1 MKKLSILKALVLVL
15 NLALCAQALAQPNA
29 GSKGM
34 QEPRAGAP
42 TDSNKVVISP
52 GAKTKVRGVILRRDD
67 DNLIMR
73 DEMGSTLNVRLSAAT
88 KLEEKKSNP
97 FRSAKKYSQA
107 QLIRGLNIE
116 VEGRGDSSGAL
127 IADKIKFE
135 DGDFRV
141 ALTVNSQVVPIEHRI
156 GQTED
161 RLLRGEQSA
170 ERLSSQVEELGQ
182 VANLAKGGARAAQER
197 ADAAA
202 DGVNKTNDRIT
213 SLDDYEVRK
222 SATINFRAGSALLT
236 PEAKSELDQIAN
248 QAKSERGFVIEVRGF
263 ASSEGSETLNR
274 RLSQHRAEAVVH
286 YLAATHDIPLR
297 RIVLPYGY
305 GEARPV
311 ADNSTRSGREQNRR
325 AEVKILVSR
334 GLTNP
339 VNVNGRTVGT
349 NRQ

>member
-73 DEMGSTLNVRLSAAT
+73 DEMGSALNVRLSAAT
-88 KLEEKKSNP
+88 KLEEKKTNP

-107 QLIRGLNIE
+107 QLIRGLNVE
-116 VEGRGDSSGAL
+116 VEGRGDSSAAL

-141 ALTVNSQVVPIEHRI
+141 ALTVNSQVVPIEHRV

-202 DGVNKTNDRIT
+202 DGVNKTNERIT
-213 SLDDYEVRK
+213 SLDEYEVRK

-311 ADNSTRSGREQNRR
+311 ADNSTRGGREQNRR

-334 GLTNP
+334 GMTNP